1 MTPQSPFARLLITL
15 SLFINVRPMRA
26 FDPSTRPFPSS
37 TDASA
42 SDGANALDA
51 KEHFFAPFHAR
62 VIRDATSRIANASS

>member
-1 MTPQSPFARLLITL
+1 MTPQSPFARLLIHSL
-15 SLFINVRPMRA
+15 SFHQRPTNA
-26 FDPSTRPFPSS
+26 CLDPSTRPFPSS

>member
-1 MTPQSPFARLLITL
+1 
-15 SLFINVRPMRA
+15 MRA